1 MITTCL
7 AVIAVSNL
15 ACGLYNRRLY
25 DQAFTLVEIV
35 CKDLCKNC
43 PVSLSVDRVS
53 SISMFSLIIH
63 DIVSDLIHINI
74 PWGLRASILK
84 ITLF

>member
-1 MITTCL
+1 MITVCV
-7 AVIAVSNL
+7 AVVAVSNL

-25 DQAFTLVEIV
+25 DQAFTLVEII

-53 SISMFSLIIH
+53 SLSSYRQLQIATME
-63 DIVSDLIHINI
+63 DLDY
-74 PWGLRASILK
+74 
-84 ITLF
+84 